1 MAERISGVYLP
12 RHPKTSP
19 LYGLVEDHFED
30 FEKVYEERFAAKH
43 GFWRPVVRKVADR
56 FLDCGDLRHGF
67 ARVRCENPECRHEMI
82 LAFSCRGRYFCPSC
96 HAKRVAAFA
105 DWLATEVLA
114 EVPHRQYVFTVPKL
128 IRQHFRFD
136 RKLLGVLSTCAYAGV
151 REMMQAVA
159 EEPRSVPGV
168 IISIQTYG
176 DQTANWNP
184 HCHSIVS
191 DGVFRPDGSF
201 QPLPPPDSR
210 QLMLLFRH
218 KLLQE
223 LLRLEKIY
231 PATIEILDRFRHTGF
246 SVYQGP
252 PVLPEDTAAR
262 EKLAIYIVRAP
273 ISLDRLSYDGPNGTV
288 DYRPKSSPGHPLFA
302 DEAPHQDPL
311 EVLASVCDHIPPP
324 GQQLI
329 RYLGRYSNK
338 SRGLRKKAAQS
349 AAAATDPC
357 LSLPA
362 VESSPDPDDTP
373 YRKACRRTWAKLI
386 EKIYLVSPLVCPKCG
401 FDMKII
407 SFIED
412 QTVVRKILQHLGL
425 WETQPRPPPKKIISS
440 CTVEP
445 FVEEEGS
452 WPADPVPVYD
462 DVDPVYA
469 D

>member
-1 MAERISGVYLP
+1 M
-12 RHPKTSP
+12 
-19 LYGLVEDHFED
+19 
-30 FEKVYEERFAAKH
+30 
-43 GFWRPVVRKVADR
+43 
-56 FLDCGDLRHGF
+56 
-67 ARVRCENPECRHEMI
+67 
-82 LAFSCRGRYFCPSC
+82 
-96 HAKRVAAFA
+96 
-105 DWLATEVLA
+105 
-114 EVPHRQYVFTVPKL
+114 PHRHNVFSIPKL
-128 IRQHFRFD
+128 VRQHFRFD
-136 RKLLGVLSTCAYAGV
+136 RRLLGLLCSCAFAAI
-151 REMMQAVA
+151 REMMQAVSGD
-159 EEPRSVPGV
+159 PRAVPGL
-168 IISIQTYG
+168 IGSIQTYG
-176 DQTANWNP
+176 DQAANWNP
-184 HCHSIVS
+184 HCHILVTG
-191 DGVFRPDGSF
+191 GVFLPDGSF
-201 QPLPPPDSR
+201 QALPPPDPQ

-218 KLLQE
+218 KLLHE

-246 SVYQGP
+246 SVYQGQ
-252 PVLPEDTAAR
+252 PVLPGDTASR
-262 EKLAIYIVRAP
+262 EKLSAYLLHP
-273 ISLDRLSYDGPNGTV
+273 PLSLDRLSYDGPNGTV

-302 DEAPHQDPL
+302 DDAPHQDPL

-357 LSLPA
+357 PSLPA

-425 WETQPRPPPKKIISS
+425 WETQPRPPPPKIISS

-445 FVEEEGS
+445 IPEDCLP
-452 WPADPVPVYD
+452 WAADPVLRIRPRR
-462 DVDPVYA
+462 PGL
-469 D
+469 